1 MVFMIIP
8 KSKLKMAQCLLSR
21 DLSKKVHY
29 HSLSQS
35 QLVYLINAA
44 VSLDNGCKKMHTR
57 LNLLA
62 KRTRMVS
69 KLVSLSQSEFPP
81 GEYYFESYWM
91 IMHISCSMTHAY
103 LMHSDYHVLNLY
115 LSGERVHAISEQWH
129 HTHEE
134 NCWVVDES
142 DILKLMPQM

>member
-1 MVFMIIP
+1 MV
-8 KSKLKMAQCLLSR
+8 QCLLSKAP
-21 DLSKKVHY
+21 SKKVHY
-29 HSLSQS
+29 HSPSQN
-35 QLVYLINAA
+35 QLAYLINAV
-44 VSLDNGCKKMHTR
+44 VSSGNGCRKMHTQ

-69 KLVSLSQSEFPP
+69 KLVSSSPSEFTTCNI
-81 GEYYFESYWM
+81 YYTMYFTLSYDANLM
-91 IMHISCSMTHAY
+91 YFVY
-103 LMHSDYHVLNLY
+103 LSNLITSDSNLTLILY

-129 HTHEE
+129 HTHED

>member
-1 MVFMIIP
+1 MTVFMIIP
-8 KSKLKMAQCLLSR
+8 KSKLKMAQCLLSK
-21 DLSKKVHY
+21 DPLKKVHY
-29 HSLSQS
+29 HSPSQN
-35 QLVYLINAA
+35 QLAYLINAA
-44 VSLDNGCKKMHTR
+44 VSSGNGCRKMHTQ

-69 KLVSLSQSEFPP
+69 KLVSLSPSEFPP
-81 GEYYFESYWM
+81 GEYYFESYSM
-91 IMHISCSMTHAY
+91 IHTAY
-103 LMHSDYHVLNLY
+103 LMHSEYHALNVY

-129 HTHEE
+129 HTHED